1 MRKYRVNTTIS
12 LRHKELLQKQVE
24 KHGTQQ
30 KAIENAL
37 ENLENNSNQSQELF
51 QEEKL
56 WLGFHREGKGIL
68 TIFPN
73 ELTRI
78 LIETADIEYFREYI
92 KKVKQAEAALN
103 YYYNKPL
110 KDFSLP
116 ELVEGII
123 LNIKLQ
129 GSSDTLNYTEENGY
143 YEIYLTH
150 RLGINVSKSLK
161 IMNESVF
168 DSYRAKYE
176 TYLTERSVFFKIYK

>member
-1 MRKYRVNTTIS
+1 MEKY
-12 LRHKELLQKQVE
+12 
-24 KHGTQQ
+24 GTQQ

-37 ENLENNSNQSQELF
+37 ENLEKNFNLSQELSR
-51 QEEKL
+51 EEKL

-78 LIETADIEYFREYI
+78 LIETADMEYFREYI
-92 KKVKQAEAALN
+92 HKVKQTEAALN
-103 YYYNKPL
+103 YYYDKPL
-110 KDFSLP
+110 KDFSLH
-116 ELVEGII
+116 ELIEGIM

-129 GSSDTLNYTEENGY
+129 GSSDTLKYTEENEY
-143 YEIYLTH
+143 YKIYLTH

-168 DSYRAKYE
+168 DSYGAKYE
-176 TYLTERSVFFKIYK
+176 THLTERSVFFKIYKQ